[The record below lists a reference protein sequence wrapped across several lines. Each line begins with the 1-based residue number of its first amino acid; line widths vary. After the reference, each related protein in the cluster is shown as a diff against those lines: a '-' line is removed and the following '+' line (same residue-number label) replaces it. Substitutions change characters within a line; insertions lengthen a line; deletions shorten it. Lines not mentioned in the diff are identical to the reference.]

1 MAKTGVQVGVIMGS
15 DSDLPV
21 MQGCIDLLKEL
32 GIVCEVRILSAHRTP
47 SEVDAYA
54 ADAAGRGLAVIIAAA
69 GMSAAL
75 GGVLSARMNLPVI
88 GVAMASGP
96 LAGVDALLS
105 TVQMPPG
112 VPVACT
118 GMAAAGAVNAALF
131 AARILALSDPTLTR
145 KLEEYRSRQGEKVL
159 AKDRSLQGKNP

>member
-1 MAKTGVQVGVIMGS
+1 MTKTGAQVGVIMGS

-32 GIVCEVRILSAHRTP
+32 GIACEVRILSAHRTP
-47 SEVDAYA
+47 VEVDAYA
-54 ADAAGRGLAVIIAAA
+54 AGAAGRGLGVIIAAA

-75 GGVLSARMNLPVI
+75 GGVLSARTSLPVI

-118 GMAAAGAVNAALF
+118 GMAAAGATNAALL
-131 AARILALSDPTLTR
+131 AARILALSDPALAK
-145 KLEEYRSRQGEKVL
+145 KLEEYRLRQGEKVL
-159 AKDRSLQGKNP
+159 AKDRSLQGKAR